1 MIIFILVSTDASSG
15 SSLLNNRIAPTS
27 TLRSSWLMWPTPPS
41 ATTQGSTGYA
51 ILCTSTVSSVV
62 SPPQAR
68 SSVVCVARATLTT
81 RTGHRGGP
89 PGSAT
94 RPFPSAATVEHIHL
108 YALLLWNPPHAGHI
122 IWYFC
127 CIVKFCYMC
136 SVLLELCYQC
146 TMEQVL

>member
-68 SSVVCVARATLTT
+68 SSVACAARATPTT
-81 RTGHRGGP
+81 RTGPPGEP

-94 RPFPSAATVEHIHL
+94 RPSPSAAIAEQLV
-108 YALLLWNPPHAGHI
+108 WG
-122 IWYFC
+122 FGC
-127 CIVKFCYMC
+127 CHCRTCPKQNKNFGRVWLHVGECVRF
-136 SVLLELCYQC
+136 
-146 TMEQVL
+146 